1 MTFDG
6 NLVLVDVVVVVA
18 WVVDGVVDDQLAGT
32 DVELTVDDWLI
43 SFQSKVKWRIWS
55 LDKPQIES
63 SLRKMT

>member
-1 MTFDG
+1 MESDNLKIIKKFKVQLKFDG

-43 SFQSKVKWRIWS
+43 S
-55 LDKPQIES
+55 
-63 SLRKMT
+63 

>member
-1 MTFDG
+1 MESDNLKIIKKFKVQLTFDG

-43 SFQSKVKWRIWS
+43 S
-55 LDKPQIES
+55 
-63 SLRKMT
+63 